1 MAVVDTFGA
10 EFGLDPESAPLFR
23 TKASAW
29 RGLISALEAEDLM
42 AAAHEGVPPEVQD
55 LLRSPPAGGVWV
67 PAVAFQYVFRA
78 LDAQV
83 DDEQMRV
90 IARHSMQHGTMPIL
104 RPVIE
109 SLLRIMGTNPGGLIK
124 RLPKVAHQQ
133 LQGIRLEIHDVQDR
147 SFRARLEYEHVNGL
161 PRATFTFW
169 QGVLWAV
176 FDVCGV
182 TPSDVHMS
190 IDQQRSTCE
199 YEFHW
204 E

>member
-1 MAVVDTFGA
+1 MPVVDKFGA
-10 EFGLDPESAPLFR
+10 EFGLDPDSAPLFR

-42 AAAHEGVPPEVQD
+42 NAAHEGVPPEVQD
-55 LLRSPPAGGVWV
+55 LLRDPPAGGVWV

-78 LDAQV
+78 LDAHV
-83 DDEQMRV
+83 DDEKMRL
-90 IARHSMQHGTMPIL
+90 IARHSMQHGSIPIL

-109 SLLRIMGTNPGGLIK
+109 SLLRIMGSNPGGLVK
-124 RLPKVAHQQ
+124 RLPKVVHQQ
-133 LQGIRLEIHDVQDR
+133 LQGIRLETQDIQDR
-147 SFRARLEYEHVNGL
+147 SFRARLEYEYVNGL
-161 PRATFTFW
+161 PRATFAFW
-169 QGVLWAV
+169 QGVLWGV

-182 TPSDVHMS
+182 EPSEVSMS
-190 IDQQRSTCE
+190 IGPRRATCE